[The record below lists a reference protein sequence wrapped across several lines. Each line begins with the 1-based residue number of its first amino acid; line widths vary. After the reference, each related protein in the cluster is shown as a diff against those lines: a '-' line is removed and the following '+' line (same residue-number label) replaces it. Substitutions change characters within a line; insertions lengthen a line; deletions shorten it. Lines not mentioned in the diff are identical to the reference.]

1 MKAARTHSSALAKDL
16 VRVEVDGVLYAFE
29 VVHVREIVNPLSL
42 VELPREQAF
51 VRGVSEYR
59 DEVVAVVDL
68 RRLFGLETTEPTRR
82 TKWIVLETAGRLVGV
97 VVDSVVDVFSSE
109 SDQQRDVPVLDQR
122 QRERGITHAYRYD
135 GQLVFLLDAD
145 RVAQPAM
152 QLSVER
158 LSLMPS
164 EAP

>member
-1 MKAARTHSSALAKDL
+1 MKQAQAHRSKPAKDL
-16 VRVEVDGVLYAFE
+16 VRVEVDGILYAFE
-29 VVHVREIVNPLSL
+29 VAHVREIANPLPL
-42 VELPREQAF
+42 IELPHERPF

-68 RRLFGLETTEPTRR
+68 RRLFGLEATEPTRR
-82 TKWIVLETAGRLVGV
+82 TKWIILETAGRLVGV
-97 VVDSVVDVFSSE
+97 IVDSVVDVFSSDE
-109 SDQQRDVPVLDQR
+109 DRQRDVPILDQR
-122 QRERGITHAYRYD
+122 QRERGITHAYRSD
-135 GQLVFLLDAD
+135 GKLVFLLDAD

-158 LSLMPS
+158 LSLLPS

>member
-1 MKAARTHSSALAKDL
+1 VRDTRPHRTALAKDL

-29 VVHVREIVNPLSL
+29 VAQVREIVNPLSL
-42 VELPREQAF
+42 IELPRERAF

-68 RRLFGLETTEPTRR
+68 RRLFGIDSMEPTRR

-97 VVDSVVDVFSSE
+97 IVDSVVDVFSSE
-109 SDQQRDVPVLDQR
+109 EDQQRDVPVLDQR
-122 QRERGITHAYRYD
+122 QRERGITHAYRYN
-135 GQLVFLLDAD
+135 GELVFLLDAA
-145 RVAQPAM
+145 RVARPAM

-158 LSLMPS
+158 LSMMPS